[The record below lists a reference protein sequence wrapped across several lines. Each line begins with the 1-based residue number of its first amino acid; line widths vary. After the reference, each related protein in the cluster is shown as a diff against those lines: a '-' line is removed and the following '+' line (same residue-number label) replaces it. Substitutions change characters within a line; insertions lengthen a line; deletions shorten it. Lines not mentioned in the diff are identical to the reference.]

1 MAKPNLVNATSIYA
15 KSMVHTGAGTSVTV
29 LSCPADKAYRIT
41 AFAVTGTAGTT
52 TDREKWEARLN
63 RAGVATGHATF
74 GTMYDAAGGT
84 YQDDFLPGKSTLSLP
99 VGCVMNENDTLV
111 IRGDSGNATTTLIGW
126 EVIDDA

>member
-1 MAKPNLVNATSIYA
+1 
-15 KSMVHTGAGTSVTV
+15 
-29 LSCPADKAYRIT
+29 
-41 AFAVTGTAGTT
+41 
-52 TDREKWEARLN
+52 
-63 RAGVATGHATF
+63 
-74 GTMYDAAGGT
+74 MYDAAGGT

>member
-41 AFAVTGTAGTT
+41 TLAVTGTASTS
-52 TDREKWEARLN
+52 TDRIKWEGKLN
-63 RAGVATGHATF
+63 RAGIATGVPTF
-74 GTMYDAAGGT
+74 GCPESGIDGT
-84 YQDDFLPGKSTLSLP
+84 PTQTDWLPGKATVSLP
-99 VGCVMNENDTLV
+99 VGWVMNETDTFV
-111 IRGDSGNATTTLIGW
+111 IQAEAVSTTLIGW

>member
-41 AFAVTGTAGTT
+41 AFAVTGVAGTT
-52 TDREKWEARLN
+52 TDRETWEARLN
-63 RAGVATGHATF
+63 RAGVATGEPTF
-74 GTMYDAAGGT
+74 GTRYDADGSS
-84 YQDDFLPGKSTLSLP
+84 YQNDWLPGKSTISLP
-99 VGCVMNENDTLV
+99 VGWVMNETDTLV
-111 IRGDSGNATTTLIGW
+111 IRGDSTTTTLIGW

>member
-15 KSMVHTGAGTSVTV
+15 KSMVHSGAGTSVTV

-52 TDREKWEARLN
+52 TDREKWEAKLN
-63 RAGVATGHATF
+63 RAGVATAEPTF
-74 GTMYDAAGGT
+74 GTRFDSDGSS
-84 YQDDFLPGKSTLSLP
+84 YQDDGLPGKSTLSLP
-99 VGCVMNENDTLV
+99 FGWVMNETDTLV
-111 IRGDSGNATTTLIGW
+111 IRGDGSTTTLIGW

>member
-15 KSMVHTGAGTSVTV
+15 KSLVHAGTGTSTTV
-29 LSCPADKAYRIT
+29 LSCPADKTYRIT

-63 RAGVATGHATF
+63 RAGIATAEPTF
-74 GTMYDAAGGT
+74 GTRYDADGSS
-84 YQDDFLPGKSTLSLP
+84 YQNDWLPGKSTVSLP
-99 VGCVMNENDTLV
+99 VGWVMNETDTLV
-111 IRGDSGNATTTLIGW
+111 IRGDSSVTTLIGW